1 MSETL
6 TDTTQHGADEATSED
21 AIHGRHRG
29 VTAPDDKPEADP
41 HGRHRLGAADA
52 S

>member
-6 TDTTQHGADEATSED
+6 TDTTGHGADEATSED

-29 VTAPDDKPEADP
+29 GSAADDSPGANA
-41 HGRHRLGAADA
+41 HGKHRLDAGAR
-52 S
+52 